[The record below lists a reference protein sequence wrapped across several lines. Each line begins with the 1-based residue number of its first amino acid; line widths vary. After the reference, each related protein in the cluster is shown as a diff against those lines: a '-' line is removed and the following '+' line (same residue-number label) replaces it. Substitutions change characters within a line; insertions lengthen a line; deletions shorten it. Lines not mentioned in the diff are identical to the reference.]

1 MSNNKLFYGW
11 YIVLIVFMTSM
22 ITAGIG
28 GYGLP
33 FFLKP
38 MSEEMGISRTQFS
51 TVTIFR
57 LAALPLIPF
66 LGSFVDKRNGS
77 RILISFGS
85 LIAGLILMGTSLVHE
100 LWHFYLIY
108 GVLFSIAQYSMG
120 GMLVGPAILAK
131 WFIKKRGRVM
141 AISAMGISGGGFV
154 IAPLAGWLVS
164 EYGWRSAWVALG
176 IVMIVSITP
185 ISALLMK
192 RQPEDIGLLPDGIP
206 NFNDG
211 TTNGNNRPANSQI
224 EEYPWTR
231 KEAIRTKAMWILLGV
246 QTLGAMSLMP
256 VLLHQVPYIQDK
268 DFSLSTAATV
278 ATTLAGFAILG
289 KLVYGF
295 LAERFPIRYVLS
307 ASLIPAGVSLY
318 ILVVAD
324 NIVMLYCYA
333 IFHGLSMGGW
343 PPLMSVA
350 LASYFG
356 RQNAGAIRGIV
367 TPAGNIV
374 QPFTPVLA
382 GWMWDTL
389 GNYNLSFTIFAVSWS
404 LAGILILF
412 ATPPKPPSNDS

>member
-33 FFLKP
+33 LFLKP

-176 IVMIVSITP
+176 IVMIVSITT
-185 ISALLMK
+185 ISA
-192 RQPEDIGLLPDGIP
+192 
-206 NFNDG
+206 
-211 TTNGNNRPANSQI
+211 
-224 EEYPWTR
+224 
-231 KEAIRTKAMWILLGV
+231 
-246 QTLGAMSLMP
+246 
-256 VLLHQVPYIQDK
+256 
-268 DFSLSTAATV
+268 
-278 ATTLAGFAILG
+278 
-289 KLVYGF
+289 
-295 LAERFPIRYVLS
+295 
-307 ASLIPAGVSLY
+307 
-318 ILVVAD
+318 
-324 NIVMLYCYA
+324 
-333 IFHGLSMGGW
+333 
-343 PPLMSVA
+343 
-350 LASYFG
+350 
-356 RQNAGAIRGIV
+356 
-367 TPAGNIV
+367 
-374 QPFTPVLA
+374 
-382 GWMWDTL
+382 
-389 GNYNLSFTIFAVSWS
+389 
-404 LAGILILF
+404 
-412 ATPPKPPSNDS
+412 